1 MCLVKRKEV
10 QLTPLKISNGALQVK
25 GLPRRLKLLDWGVN
39 NTVYGQVIVNE
50 TTAALLPMNQKK
62 LGFDTIALDYEHNTV
77 PKTPEF
83 ERTKEPR
90 EIAAN
95 GVPLVVPGEGLFL
108 DTLEY
113 TPSGRQNHM
122 NYIDLSPTPK
132 LSEKGEVVF
141 LHSVALCRQGAVEG
155 LHYFSVPL
163 SDEDVQSEAKPQEKS
178 MNELMAFLRKVFRL
192 PETATEEDV
201 MKAFQNA
208 VSMEGEGGGDPM
220 PCSARILSLETLLK
234 TTLLPLVAADGQL
247 TTLSAGLDGLK
258 TRLGDVDVQGKITA
272 LSSTVEGIQ
281 KDVMCFMARV
291 AGKVVPLSAEDLA
304 KTPIETL
311 AGIIEKLPATVPLG
325 QVTPLSAAGAGG
337 QEVQAIPEGDAR
349 VARACGLD
357 PVKVFKKQ

>member
-1 MCLVKRKEV
+1 
-10 QLTPLKISNGALQVK
+10 
-25 GLPRRLKLLDWGVN
+25 
-39 NTVYGQVIVNE
+39 
-50 TTAALLPMNQKK
+50 
-62 LGFDTIALDYEHNTV
+62 
-77 PKTPEF
+77 
-83 ERTKEPR
+83 
-90 EIAAN
+90 
-95 GVPLVVPGEGLFL
+95 
-108 DTLEY
+108 
-113 TPSGRQNHM
+113 M

-163 SDEDVQSEAKPQEKS
+163 SDEDVQSEAKPQENS

-201 MKAFQNA
+201 MKAFQSA
-208 VSMEGEGGGDPM
+208 TSMESDGGGEPV
-220 PCSARILSLETLLK
+220 PCSARILALEAAVKPLSA
-234 TTLLPLVAADGQL
+234 LVAADGQL

-337 QEVQAIPEGDAR
+337 QEVQAIPEGDAK

-357 PVKVFKKQ
+357 PVKVFKKP